1 MNNGLPD
8 TSHRQRPYWFLL
20 VAVVHVLAVLCWPR
34 REAVVTG
41 QPSARTTTVFFVP
54 VPQPAAPAVTTA
66 PTPTRAVARSRP
78 VRPAPAAATLVF
90 VPAAPDT
97 ATPPI
102 PVPQEPVLSSAPPQP
117 DADEIRA
124 NALKSVG
131 AIDKELRKA
140 SLNMAERHLSYQR
153 PGLER
158 AIASAHRPRGLPKIE
173 ELRMSDGR
181 AVSRIGNMCAY
192 KESNALTGGRDV
204 IQNGV
209 RTMFTTCPSNVK

>member
-1 MNNGLPD
+1 MTNGLPD
-8 TSHRQRPYWFLL
+8 TSHRQRRYWFLL
-20 VAVVHVLAVLCWPR
+20 VVVVHVLAVLCWPR
-34 REAVVTG
+34 RDALVAA
-41 QPSARTTTVFFVP
+41 QPSARTTTVFLVP
-54 VPQPAAPAVTTA
+54 VARPAAPAVATA
-66 PTPTRAVARSRP
+66 PAPTRAVARSRP
-78 VRPAPAAATLVF
+78 QRQAPAAATLVF
-90 VPAAPDT
+90 VPAAPET

-102 PVPQEPVLSSAPPQP
+102 PPPQEPAFSAVPAQP
-117 DADEIRA
+117 DADEIRTQA
-124 NALKSVG
+124 RKSAG
-131 AIDKELRKA
+131 AIDKELRKS

-153 PGLER
+153 PALER
-158 AIASAHRPRGLPKIE
+158 AIASAHRPSGPPRIE

>member
-1 MNNGLPD
+1 MTNGLSD
-8 TSHRQRPYWFLL
+8 TSHRQRRYWFLL

-34 REAVVTG
+34 RDAVVAA
-41 QPSARTTTVFFVP
+41 QPSSRTTTVFFVP
-54 VPQPAAPAVTTA
+54 VPRPAAPAVATA
-66 PTPTRAVARSRP
+66 PAPARAVARSRTA
-78 VRPAPAAATLVF
+78 RQAPAAATLVF

-102 PVPQEPVLSSAPPQP
+102 ALPQEPVLSAAPPQAE
-117 DADEIRA
+117 ADEIRTQ
-124 NALKSVG
+124 ALKSVG

-140 SLNMAERHLSYQR
+140 SLNMAERHISYQR
-153 PGLER
+153 PALER
-158 AIASAHRPRGLPKIE
+158 AIASAHKPRGPLRIE